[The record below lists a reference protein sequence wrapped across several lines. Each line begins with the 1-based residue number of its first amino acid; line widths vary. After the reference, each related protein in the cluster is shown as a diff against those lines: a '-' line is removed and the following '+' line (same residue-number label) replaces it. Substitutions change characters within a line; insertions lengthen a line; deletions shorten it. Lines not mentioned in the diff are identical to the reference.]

1 MLNFVIKSTLIVKN
15 KIFSELKEIRKNY
28 DKRLYSQTSLY
39 SKNNLNRQE
48 GLALLNKI
56 LLQEKLDLYSEN
68 IGMFSEHLI
77 MFAAIAC
84 NKKNKID
91 SILEIGTFNGITSI
105 LLSKIFPN
113 AEIITI
119 DLNDNDPI
127 FKKIY
132 DRENDLKRKRF
143 IEDRNLRLSKI
154 KNIKFIQINSLEITI
169 NSLQKDNFD
178 LIWIDGAH
186 GYPYVCS
193 DITNAIRL
201 SHAQTILMCDDIWKN
216 LKNSDSMYSSIAAF
230 ETLEEFYKAGII
242 ETDYFYKRLAKK
254 YLSSEK
260 FISLS
265 KLKI

>member
-1 MLNFVIKSTLIVKN
+1 MFFKRQMPVIIMITIGLLTLLSNFIIEGKSDNLDNVTRWVN
-15 KIFSELKEIRKNY
+15 
-28 DKRLYSQTSLY
+28 DDSL
-39 SKNNLNRQE
+39 LWF
-48 GLALLNKI
+48 GIIAAFAI
-56 LLQEKLDLYSEN
+56 LLGAFNLL
-68 IGMFSEHLI
+68 
-77 MFAAIAC
+77 
-84 NKKNKID
+84 KIH
-91 SILEIGTFNGITSI
+91 
-105 LLSKIFPN
+105 LSKILRNNKDYPYSIFLILGFCLMIFSGFFYHGVDRLGN
-113 AEIITI
+113 EQYDEGEKFI

-201 SHAQTILMCDDIWKN
+201 SHPQTILMCDDVWKN
-216 LKNSDSMYSSIAAF
+216 LKNSDSMYCSIAAF

-242 ETDYFYKRLAKK
+242 ETDYFSKRLSKK

>member
-1 MLNFVIKSTLIVKN
+1 MLNLIIKITRVFTN
-15 KIFSELKEIRKNY
+15 KISNEFKEIKKNY
-28 DKRLYSQTSLY
+28 CKRLYSQSSLY
-39 SKNNLNRQE
+39 SKNNLNREE
-48 GLALLNKI
+48 GLNLLNKI
-56 LLQEKLDLYSEN
+56 LYQEKLDQYKES

-91 SILEIGTFNGITSI
+91 SILEIGTFDGITSI

-113 AEIITI
+113 AQIITI
-119 DLNDNDPI
+119 DLKDDDPI
-127 FKKIY
+127 FKKSY
-132 DRENDLKRKRF
+132 DRDNDIKRKSF

-154 KNIKFIQINSLEITI
+154 ENIKFIQINSLEITI
-169 NSLQKDNFD
+169 DSLHKDKFD

-186 GYPYVCS
+186 GYPYVCC

-216 LKNSDSMYSSIAAF
+216 LNNSDPMYSSIAAW
-230 ETLEEFYKAGII
+230 ETLDGFYKAGII
-242 ETDYFYKRLAKK
+242 ETDYFYKRLGKK